1 MQQEL
6 IHYLLLKKTDLAN
19 LKSYVDKLYID
30 QLRTV
35 PDDLSN
41 LKSKLDK
48 LDIRSLKTTPVDIS
62 ELSNVVKNNV
72 VIKDVYNAK
81 IKNIEDK
88 IHDIAKLATK
98 TTLNPKLNEGKGEI
112 PSITNLA
119 TTTALTA
126 VESKIPNVSNL
137 V

>member
-48 LDIRSLKTTPVDIS
+48 LDTR
-62 ELSNVVKNNV
+62 
-72 VIKDVYNAK
+72 
-81 IKNIEDK
+81 
-88 IHDIAKLATK
+88 
-98 TTLNPKLNEGKGEI
+98 
-112 PSITNLA
+112 
-119 TTTALTA
+119 
-126 VESKIPNVSNL
+126 
-137 V
+137 